1 MVERMP
7 FFFHQLMPALIR
19 GLWVSIELIVPSAI
33 LGILI
38 GIFIGMLKVYGHP
51 VLRWLAAAYVQ
62 IFRGFPLI
70 VQLYIW
76 YFGLPLLGIYMTPF
90 EAAVTGFSLCSGA
103 YHAEYVR
110 GAFQSI
116 KSGQMQAARALGFT
130 RIQAIFSIILPQAF
144 RYALPSCAN
153 EFIYLIKYSS
163 LAYMVTCLELTGE
176 GDVIA
181 SLTFRYT
188 EVFMTVGALYLVM
201 VSVATLILNRIEGR
215 LSIPGFGK
223 PQTL

>member
-1 MVERMP
+1 MA
-7 FFFHQLMPALIR
+7 FFFQQLMPALIR
-19 GLWVSIELIVPSAI
+19 GLGVSIELIVPSAI
-33 LGILI
+33 IGISI
-38 GIFIGMLKVYGHP
+38 GIFIGILRVYGHP
-51 VLRWLAAAYVQ
+51 VLKWFAGAYVQ

-76 YFGLPLLGIYMTPF
+76 YFGLPLLGIFLSPF
-90 EAAVTGFSLCSGA
+90 VAAVTGFSLCSGA
-103 YHAEYVR
+103 YHAEYLR

-116 KSGQMQAARALGFT
+116 KNGQMQAARALGFT
-130 RIQAIFSIILPQAF
+130 RVRAIFSIILPQAF
-144 RYALPSCAN
+144 RYALPSCGN

-188 EVFMTVGALYLVM
+188 GVFITVGALYLLM
-201 VSVATLILNRIEGR
+201 VSVATLILSRIEGHF
-215 LSIPGFGK
+215 SIPGFAH
-223 PQTL
+223 LRANE

>member
-1 MVERMP
+1 MA

-19 GLWVSIELIVPSAI
+19 GLRVSIELIVPSAFM
-33 LGILI
+33 GISI
-38 GIFIGMLKVYGHP
+38 GIFIGILRVYGHP
-51 VLRWLAAAYVQ
+51 VLKWLAGAYVQ

-76 YFGLPLLGIYMTPF
+76 YFGLPLLGIFLSPF
-90 EAAVTGFSLCSGA
+90 VAAVTGFSLCSGA
-103 YHAEYVR
+103 YHAEYLR

-116 KSGQMQAARALGFT
+116 KNGQMQAARALGFT
-130 RIQAIFSIILPQAF
+130 RVRAIFSIILPQAF
-144 RYALPSCAN
+144 RYALPSCGN

-176 GDVIA
+176 GDVVA

-188 EVFMTVGALYLVM
+188 EVFLIVGALYLLM
-201 VSVATLILNRIEGR
+201 VSLATLILNRIEGHFG
-215 LSIPGFGK
+215 IPGFA
-223 PQTL
+223 QLRAR

>member
-1 MVERMP
+1 MT
-7 FFFHQLMPALIR
+7 FFIQQLMPALVR

-33 LGILI
+33 LGISIGILI
-38 GIFIGMLKVYGHP
+38 GILRVYGHP
-51 VLRWLAAAYVQ
+51 VLKWLAGAYVQ

-76 YFGLPLLGIYMTPF
+76 YFGLPLLGIFMSPF
-90 EAAVTGFSLCSGA
+90 VAAVTGFSLCSGA
-103 YHAEYVR
+103 YHAEYLR

-116 KSGQMQAARALGFT
+116 KNGQMQAARALGFT
-130 RIQAIFSIILPQAF
+130 RVRAIFSIILPQAF
-144 RYALPSCAN
+144 RYALPSCGN

-188 EVFMTVGALYLVM
+188 EVFMTVGALYLLM
-201 VSVATLILNRIEGR
+201 VSLATLILSRIEGHF
-215 LSIPGFGK
+215 SIPGFA
-223 PQTL
+223 

>member
-1 MVERMP
+1 
-7 FFFHQLMPALIR
+7 MPALIR
-19 GLWVSIELIVPSAI
+19 GTRVSIELIVPSAI
-33 LGILI
+33 FGISI
-38 GIFIGMLKVYGHP
+38 GIFISILRVYGHP
-51 VLRWLAAAYVQ
+51 VLKWLAGAYVQ

-76 YFGLPLLGIYMTPF
+76 YFGLPLLGIYMSPF
-90 EAAVTGFSLCSGA
+90 VAAVTGFSLCSGA
-103 YHAEYVR
+103 YHAEYLR

-116 KSGQMQAARALGFT
+116 KNGQMQAARALGFT
-130 RIQAIFSIILPQAF
+130 RVWAIFSIILPQAF
-144 RYALPSCAN
+144 RYALPSCGN

-188 EVFMTVGALYLVM
+188 EVFMIVGALYLLM
-201 VSVATLILNRIEGR
+201 VSIATLILSRIEDHF
-215 LSIPGFGK
+215 SIPGFA
-223 PQTL
+223 QLRAQ